1 MDIYTIWSEEELD
14 ELSIKE
20 VTDRLNGYP
29 PGVIMHKIRQLG
41 HEAEDLLPK
50 VTACIAHIEETL
62 INLRRHNNGNK

>member
-1 MDIYTIWSEEELD
+1 MDIYAIWSKEELD
-14 ELSIKE
+14 ELSMKE

-62 INLRRHNNGNK
+62 ITLMEYNNDSK